1 MAAWRQAHRR
11 REIKGASCH
20 WLPSLWQKDAFY
32 CFFFLSASLH
42 FSFSLNT
49 LLRYYAFTDFFF
61 SIVHSLTY
69 YQREL
74 QQLRQTKGGMFYLSW
89 CVDVR
94 DLIWKDW
101 KALWVTLPN
110 FNYATHPLVSLR
122 VGASFTF
129 AHEDSTLLFL
139 HVHMSCLIVPQP
151 FGTTIRIR
159 FLFNYCVYFARPICV
174 SSLIRLM
181 KKN

>member
-1 MAAWRQAHRR
+1 
-11 REIKGASCH
+11 
-20 WLPSLWQKDAFY
+20 
-32 CFFFLSASLH
+32 
-42 FSFSLNT
+42 
-49 LLRYYAFTDFFF
+49 
-61 SIVHSLTY
+61 
-69 YQREL
+69 
-74 QQLRQTKGGMFYLSW
+74 
-89 CVDVR
+89 
-94 DLIWKDW
+94 
-101 KALWVTLPN
+101 VTLPN